1 MASALVFLT
10 GGGHVDEGDAGLLQE
25 AAAVVVGVSPDID
38 DALDA
43 GVDDHFGAGEAG
55 LMRDVDHAA
64 VGTDAVEGGLDNGIL
79 LGMECAHAV
88 AVDHQMAD
96 FVAVGQAGR
105 RTIVAGGEDAPAADD
120 DGADVG
126 AIAGAARGD
135 GECNLQKVLVP

>member
-1 MASALVFLT
+1 M
-10 GGGHVDEGDAGLLQE
+10 DEGDAGLLQE

-64 VGTDAVEGGLDNGIL
+64 VGADAVEGGLDDGVL
-79 LGMECAHAV
+79 FGVEGADAV
-88 AVDHQMAD
+88 AVDDQMAD
-96 FVAVGQAGR
+96 VVAVGQAGR
-105 RTIVAGGEDAPAADD
+105 CTVVASGEDASAADD
-120 DGADVG
+120 DGADMG

-135 GECNLQKVLVP
+135 GEGDLQKVLVP